1 MSGIFDQILR
11 FGLTMSLMDRE
22 LFVSKVSEFLEQYRN
37 DPEMMERVSQRLY
50 QYLEEVKQRM
60 EMKDLISSALESRNL
75 PSSEDVRALTEAI
88 EKLIQEL
95 QKNKPTE

>member
-37 DPEMMERVSQRLY
+37 DPEMIEKVSQRLY
-50 QYLEEVKQRM
+50 DYLEEVKQRM
-60 EMKDLISSALESRNL
+60 EMKDLISLALESRNL
-75 PSSEDVRALTEAI
+75 PSNEDIKALTEAI
-88 EKLIQEL
+88 EKLSQEL
-95 QKNKPTE
+95 HKNKPTE

>member
-1 MSGIFDQILR
+1 MSGILDQILR

-37 DPEMMERVSQRLY
+37 DPELMEKVSQRLY

-75 PSSEDVRALTEAI
+75 PSNEDVKALTEAI
-88 EKLIQEL
+88 EKLTQEL

>member
-11 FGLTMSLMDRE
+11 FGLTMSLMDRD

-37 DPEMMERVSQRLY
+37 DPEMVEKISQRLY

-75 PSSEDVRALTEAI
+75 PSNDDVKALTEAI
-88 EKLIQEL
+88 EKLTQEL

>member
-1 MSGIFDQILR
+1 MSSIFEQILR

-37 DPEMMERVSQRLY
+37 DPEMMEKISQRLY

-75 PSSEDVRALTEAI
+75 PTNEDVRALTKAI
-88 EKLIQEL
+88 EKLTQEL
-95 QKNKPTE
+95 QKNRPTE

>member
-1 MSGIFDQILR
+1 
-11 FGLTMSLMDRE
+11 
-22 LFVSKVSEFLEQYRN
+22 
-37 DPEMMERVSQRLY
+37 MEKVSQRLY

-75 PSSEDVRALTEAI
+75 PSNEDVKALTEAI
-88 EKLIQEL
+88 EKLTQEL

>member
-1 MSGIFDQILR
+1 MSGIFDGILR
-11 FGLTMSLMDRE
+11 LGLTISLMDRD

-37 DPEMMERVSQRLY
+37 DPEMMEKISQHLY

-60 EMKDLISSALESRNL
+60 EMKDLLSSALESRNL
-75 PSSEDVRALTEAI
+75 PSHEDVKALTEAI
-88 EKLIQEL
+88 EKLTQEL